1 MARPGAARY
10 RGVMPTTDQLRE
22 IATRV
27 GVSLS
32 TVYRV
37 LNGDIKGKR
46 KDNAEKAQQIR
57 TIAHE
62 LGYRPNA
69 AAKAMSSGRFNC
81 VALLLSADYGRDF
94 LHKGAFE
101 GIQDAL
107 QERSMHLAVARV
119 HDAQLHDPF
128 GGPRFLTEW
137 MSDGLLI
144 NYGDD
149 VPRELL
155 HLIHEQEV
163 PAVWLNVDL
172 AFDTVSFDDHGAA
185 FQATRHVIQLGH
197 SDIYYAQY
205 HESAHYST
213 AARRAG
219 YQKAMQEAGLRSRV
233 IHPPGGIKPADRFAF
248 TRTWLAK
255 DPRPTAVVG
264 YGPEDA
270 MNVASG
276 ALANGLT
283 IPDDLSIVAI
293 HDEVLDR
300 NGFVY
305 TTAVVDTHQAGL
317 QAVAMLLEKIKQ
329 PQLQIPLVTIPYR
342 LVPGLTTAKP
352 KA

>member
-1 MARPGAARY
+1 
-10 RGVMPTTDQLRE
+10 MPTTDQLRE

-46 KDNAEKAQQIR
+46 KDNAEKARKIR
-57 TIAHE
+57 EIAHE

-81 VALLLSADYGRDF
+81 VALLLSADHGRDF
-94 LHKGAFE
+94 LHKGIFD
-101 GIQDAL
+101 GIQDSL
-107 QERSMHLAVARV
+107 QDHNMHLAVARV
-119 HDAQLHDPF
+119 HDAQLHDPQ

-149 VPRELL
+149 VPRDLI
-155 HLIHEQEV
+155 HLIREQEV

-172 AFDTVSFDDHGAA
+172 AFDTVTFNDFSGAYL
-185 FQATRHVIQLGH
+185 ATQHLVELGH

-205 HESAHYST
+205 HESAHFST
-213 AARRAG
+213 SARRSG
-219 YQKAMQEAGLRSRV
+219 YLKAMHEAGLRPRV
-233 IHPPGGIKPADRFAF
+233 IHPPGGVKPAERFAF
-248 TRTWLAK
+248 TRDWLAK
-255 DPRPTAVVG
+255 APQPTAVVG

-270 MNVASG
+270 MNIASG

-305 TTAVVDTHQAGL
+305 TTAVVDTHQAGV
-317 QAVAMLLEKIKQ
+317 QAVAMLLEKIAR
-329 PQLQIPLVTIPYR
+329 PQLQVPTVSIDYT
-342 LVPGLTTAKP
+342 LVPGLTTAAP
-352 KA
+352 RA